1 MCVACLDFRLRNDI
15 WLPQHHHKY
24 DFNHHGYFIPSYAQ
38 NYAFDLWQW
47 KQVYGRGHRKLTS
60 WKLSQCKPM
69 RLIAYDIFR
78 CIKSTKIYSSEYD
91 IASYVHLIQ
100 LQSSVRSSAFYPGG
114 WNHLFSLSAG
124 WSIEYLCENRKWNLC
139 LAEWQSIIFAVVRYF
154 PQGIV

>member
-1 MCVACLDFRLRNDI
+1 MISGFLSTIINMILTIMGILSLHMPKTMILTSGNE
-15 WLPQHHHKY
+15 
-24 DFNHHGYFIPSYAQ
+24 
-38 NYAFDLWQW
+38 

-78 CIKSTKIYSSEYD
+78 CIKSTKIYSSKYD
-91 IASYVHLIQ
+91 IAGYVHLIQ
-100 LQSSVRSSAFYPGG
+100 LQSSVRSSACYPGG

-124 WSIEYLCENRKWNLC
+124 WSIEFLCRNKRWNLC
-139 LAEWQSIIFAVVRYF
+139 LAEWQSIIFAIVRYF